1 MAFQLSHCKPYC
13 TRDVTGDILQ
23 ARGSQQLN
31 RGKASFD
38 PQMANRWIEPVCS
51 KGRRPPG
58 AVIAPVFAFASIV
71 AFLLVTL
78 PATDLPGSDPD
89 LVAVENIPTEA
100 LRAYDAAYRDTA
112 TKSDELKTVAT
123 GRPCPLRHNP
133 DWGGV
138 QSSFDD
144 KTQTLHSPP
153 DSIQVCEV
161 IAGAVAAGLLPAAAA
176 VRHGLTMLDVGAAFS
191 GESIMGHKMGFH
203 VVAFEARETE
213 YKQIVAATQRF
224 RKIEVINAAVADISG
239 PVSFFMAIDSSSL
252 LKSAVEGEREAPK
265 AQSERKQKVTVQ
277 GVTLDEVAAERGI
290 KIGFMKVD
298 VQGAE
303 YNVLRGA
310 IHILRRDKP
319 VVNFE
324 YTPYLV
330 DGGSWLESSPILR
343 ESPRVLAL
351 MERLGYECMPC
362 AADPNMAACSFK

>member
-1 MAFQLSHCKPYC
+1 LN
-13 TRDVTGDILQ
+13 
-23 ARGSQQLN
+23 LN

-38 PQMANRWIEPVCS
+38 PQMANRWIEPDCS

-58 AVIAPVFAFASIV
+58 AVIAPVFAVASIV

-100 LRAYDAAYRDTA
+100 LVAYDAAYRDTA

-191 GESIMGHKMGFH
+191 GESIMGHKMGFQ

-351 MERLGYECMPC
+351 MERLGYECMSC
-362 AADPNMAACSFK
+362 AADPNMAACVALNK

>member
-1 MAFQLSHCKPYC
+1 MHRSRYPDLHATFCA
-13 TRDVTGDILQ
+13 TGRCDTHALHVHYE
-23 ARGSQQLN
+23 N
-31 RGKASFD
+31 
-38 PQMANRWIEPVCS
+38 E
-51 KGRRPPG
+51 GRTEKRLWG
-58 AVIAPVFAFASIV
+58 CRAVQ
-71 AFLLVTL
+71 
-78 PATDLPGSDPD
+78 DPD

-100 LRAYDAAYRDTA
+100 LVAYDAAYRATA

-161 IAGAVAAGLLPAAAA
+161 IAGAVAAGLLPAGRR

-191 GESIMGHKMGFH
+191 GESIMGHKMGFQ

-362 AADPNMAACSFK
+362 AADPNMAACVALNK

>member
-1 MAFQLSHCKPYC
+1 M
-13 TRDVTGDILQ
+13 
-23 ARGSQQLN
+23 
-31 RGKASFD
+31 
-38 PQMANRWIEPVCS
+38 
-51 KGRRPPG
+51 
-58 AVIAPVFAFASIV
+58 
-71 AFLLVTL
+71 
-78 PATDLPGSDPD
+78 
-89 LVAVENIPTEA
+89 
-100 LRAYDAAYRDTA
+100 
-112 TKSDELKTVAT
+112 
-123 GRPCPLRHNP
+123 
-133 DWGGV
+133 
-138 QSSFDD
+138 
-144 KTQTLHSPP
+144 
-153 DSIQVCEV
+153 CEV

-351 MERLGYECMPC
+351 MERLGYECMSC
-362 AADPNMAACSFK
+362 AADPNMAACVALNK